1 MKVESPNVLICLLLN
16 LFLLPHPIPIEKASE
31 SLRSVDWNRKLEG
44 KSQSSKLRLCDM
56 VGGCTPS
63 GIGLYASQ
71 LPGGNVLLLL
81 LLSFLL
87 PLPCTDDRWRMG
99 MGQIPQDRDFG
110 QNVAFFFLKV
120 EPSCDQT

>member
-31 SLRSVDWNRKLEG
+31 SLRSVDWKLEG

-81 LLSFLL
+81 LLSFLP

-120 EPSCDQT
+120 EPSCD